1 MDRRPDSQENGR
13 FKRRKTADMDS
24 RSDPL
29 LADMKEASPVLSDDD
44 GGVKLEGYYSKP
56 ATPKQ
61 EKKDVDVKLKPLQ
74 SHDDSGSS
82 SIKRKR
88 KEEDHDSGSSSIK
101 RKRKEEDHDSESSSI
116 KRKRKEEDH
125 DSKPNSYL
133 AQQYEKPTKKESDP
147 KSNPYLAHMYE
158 DEEVEDKAYDGYSNS
173 YGKAMNRTTG
183 VSDASTL
190 ARFPRH
196 KTTAAMAKKAEDGPN
211 NPFSGKLLSS
221 QYFNILRT
229 RRSLP
234 VHQQR

>member
-1 MDRRPDSQENGR
+1 MD
-13 FKRRKTADMDS
+13 T

-29 LADMKEASPVLSDDD
+29 LAYMREASPASSDDD
-44 GGVKLEGYYSKP
+44 GGVKLEGYYSQP
-56 ATPKQ
+56 AAPKQ
-61 EKKDVDVKLKPLQ
+61 EKEDADVKSKPLQ

-82 SIKRKR
+82 SKKRK
-88 KEEDHDSGSSSIK
+88 K
-101 RKRKEEDHDSESSSI
+101 
-116 KRKRKEEDH
+116 KEEDH
-125 DSKPNSYL
+125 DSKPNPYL
-133 AQQYEKPTKKESDP
+133 AHQYEKPAKESDP

-158 DEEVEDKAYDGYSNS
+158 GEEVEDKGYNGYSNG
-173 YGKAMNRTTG
+173 YGKAMNRTNG

-211 NPFSGKLLSS
+211 NPFNGKPLSS

-229 RRSLP
+229 RRNLP

>member
-1 MDRRPDSQENGR
+1 MDHRPDSQENGR

-29 LADMKEASPVLSDDD
+29 LADMREASPVLSDDD

-61 EKKDVDVKLKPLQ
+61 EKEDVDVKLKPLQ
-74 SHDDSGSS
+74 SHDDSG
-82 SIKRKR
+82 
-88 KEEDHDSGSSSIK
+88 
-101 RKRKEEDHDSESSSI
+101 SSSI

-158 DEEVEDKAYDGYSNS
+158 DEEVEDKAYNGYSNS

-229 RRSLP
+229 RRNLP

>member
-13 FKRRKTADMDS
+13 FKRRKTADMDT

-29 LADMKEASPVLSDDD
+29 LADMREASPASSDDD

-56 ATPKQ
+56 AAPKQ
-61 EKKDVDVKLKPLQ
+61 EKEDADVKSKPLQ

-82 SIKRKR
+82 SKKRK
-88 KEEDHDSGSSSIK
+88 K
-101 RKRKEEDHDSESSSI
+101 
-116 KRKRKEEDH
+116 KEEDH
-125 DSKPNSYL
+125 DSKLNPYL
-133 AQQYEKPTKKESDP
+133 AHQYEKPTKKESDP

-158 DEEVEDKAYDGYSNS
+158 DEEVEDEGYNGYSNG
-173 YGKAMNRTTG
+173 YGKAMNRTNG

-211 NPFSGKLLSS
+211 NPFSGKPLSS

-229 RRSLP
+229 RRNLP